1 MAATHATF
9 GSHVVSKLAF
19 SNTSRSGGDLNVSEL
34 GNGKTN
40 EGFVLDSGYD
50 LKAKLSHADQL
61 ASSDFMTKAK
71 YSQCASACSRPRRNL
86 DCPGILS
93 LSPKND
99 I

>member
-1 MAATHATF
+1 MFLSWEMAKLTIWYI
-9 GSHVVSKLAF
+9 SHSFPVLIQ
-19 SNTSRSGGDLNVSEL
+19 EI
-34 GNGKTN
+34 N

-50 LKAKLSHADQL
+50 LKAELSHADRL
-61 ASSDFMTKAK
+61 ASSGFMTKAK

-93 LSPKND
+93 LIPKNLN